1 MKSRDDF
8 AGALKARFDMRHGVQ
23 IAQAKQVLQSAG
35 SESAESIKFSWL
47 VKIPDTILKTG

>member
-23 IAQAKQVLQSAG
+23 IAQAKPVLQSAG
-35 SESAESIKFSWL
+35 NESAESNS
-47 VKIPDTILKTG
+47 PDW